1 MNIIL
6 YMKTPSALFQNHNFS
21 QVPVY
26 KKAVKKQNKKS
37 VWLFNRKFY
46 KKIACYDTVPVDGTE
61 EYTVEFCIF

>member
-21 QVPVY
+21 QVPVH
-26 KKAVKKQNKKS
+26 KKAAKKQNQKS
-37 VWLFNRKFY
+37 VWLFNRKVY
-46 KKIACYDTVPVDGTE
+46 KKTACYDTVPVDGTE